1 MRISDWS
8 SDVCSSDLA
17 THAAH
22 HAAGRAV
29 AHAAAHLLHDHAA
42 HHAAVEHHV
51 VAEGIG
57 EIGLRQGI
65 GRQCH
70 RPVGSVVS
78 EYGVVVGKI
87 DQEVV
92 ETFIKAIDYAD
103 GAARLA
109 SKIQYDVGAHGRTE
123 HDEAVLRGGIG
134 KDRKSVV

>member
-87 DQEVV
+87 DQAVV
-92 ETFIKAIDYAD
+92 ETFIKAKI
-103 GAARLA
+103 GSA
-109 SKIQYDVGAHGRTE
+109 SGRE
-123 HDEAVLRGGIG
+123 R
-134 KDRKSVV
+134 VVKYV

>member
-1 MRISDWS
+1 MRMSDRS
-8 SDVCSSDLA
+8 SDVFASDLHVHHVAHA

-51 VAEGIG
+51 VAADIG
-57 EIGLRQGI
+57 EIGVRQGN

-78 EYGVVVGKI
+78 EYGVVVGKLRSEEHTSEL
-87 DQEVV
+87 Q
-92 ETFIKAIDYAD
+92 ALMRQSYAYI
-103 GAARLA
+103 RY
-109 SKIQYDVGAHGRTE
+109 K
-123 HDEAVLRGGIG
+123 
-134 KDRKSVV
+134 K